1 VSADS
6 KIAETVLVADDDPDL
21 VLLVARR
28 LAKDGYQV
36 ITACDGEEA
45 LHQAQQ
51 CRPQLAVLDVMMPKL
66 TGVEVMERLRS
77 DPATQAIQIVLISA
91 GSFNNDSDTGV
102 AAGADGYAKKPFG
115 RRELL
120 DRVRAVLDAAPASRE
135 SSPR

>member
-1 VSADS
+1 MSGDS
-6 KIAETVLVADDDPDL
+6 TIAETVLVADDDPDL

-36 ITACDGEEA
+36 LTACDGEDA

-51 CRPQLAVLDVMMPKL
+51 GRPQLAVLDVMMPKL

-91 GSFNNDSDTGV
+91 GSFGSASDEDV
-102 AAGADGYAKKPFG
+102 PAGADGYVKKPF
-115 RRELL
+115 
-120 DRVRAVLDAAPASRE
+120 
-135 SSPR
+135 